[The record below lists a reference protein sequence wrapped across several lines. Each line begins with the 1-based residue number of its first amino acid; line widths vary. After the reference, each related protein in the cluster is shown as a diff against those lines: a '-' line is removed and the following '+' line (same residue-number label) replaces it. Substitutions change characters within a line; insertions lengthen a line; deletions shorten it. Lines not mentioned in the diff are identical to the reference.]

1 MRKAKRRAYHQHSIK
16 NKKTT
21 TNNKALNFLE
31 KQQGRL
37 KLNFLKRKYLI
48 EFKEFMFFFQITL

>member
-48 EFKEFMFFFQITL
+48 EFKEFMFFFK